1 MEIIK
6 NIILFLILVTP
17 IAWVIMM
24 IRKNSLRQKDSS
36 HHVAAI
42 DDQEEP
48 NEGKAANTSSM
59 EHGTQDNTRTA
70 SSQQD
75 DEGRRSEDDS
85 SIEDTNSDNPY
96 KRYWTLVATF
106 CLLMFCT
113 LMIETINPQIA
124 AYAQII
130 IVFIF
135 FLRFIGM
142 LLRNSSRKTSHFRWV
157 EMRDGIDYNRWGEFV
172 LDPDVSRFDY
182 YELRRRD
189 STLPKSDP
197 RDPNVFGDTNALLYM
212 EPYWKWL
219 YFSSD
224 FGTYE
229 KRCQIYYGYGNYDAQ
244 KRQKLLR
251 QLDPSLLTEKEQET
265 LRIRRVKSSTYF
277 NYLDLGEQIAAEAQ
291 NKSSQGSLLFLKV
304 RYRVAKVVQ
313 SEAFII
319 AIFILIIGPALF
331 FVLKD
336 YWTEHLSTILSQWS
350 RTTRTTFLTIAVGL
364 LVLTIYLQ
372 YKRRGTSKEDGHAA
386 IIIRSVM
393 AVAALSVPL
402 IYGIDFVVEHIA
414 ASLSLLFGI
423 VVLLLFIA
431 RIAGGK
437 RRQMYD

>member
-1 MEIIK
+1 MQTRRTTLGQAGNK
-6 NIILFLILVTP
+6 Q
-17 IAWVIMM
+17 
-24 IRKNSLRQKDSS
+24 QK
-36 HHVAAI
+36 VAAGT
-42 DDQEEP
+42 ELEP
-48 NEGKAANTSSM
+48 RGGK
-59 EHGTQDNTRTA
+59 TA
-70 SSQQD
+70 DASFGGHEKEDTKEIASRLHD
-75 DEGRRSEDDS
+75 DEDRSSEDDS

-113 LMIETINPQIA
+113 LMIETINPQIT

-157 EMRDGIDYNRWGEFV
+157 EMRDGIDYNRWGEFI
-172 LDPDVSRFDY
+172 LDPDVSKYDY
-182 YELRRRD
+182 YALRRRD
-189 STLPKSDP
+189 PTLPKSDP
-197 RDPNVFGDTNALLYM
+197 RSPNVFGDTNALLYM

-224 FGTYE
+224 YGTYE

-244 KRQKLLR
+244 KRQKLIK
-251 QLDPSLLTEKEQET
+251 QLDPSILTEKEQET

-319 AIFILIIGPALF
+319 AVFILIIGPALS

-364 LVLTIYLQ
+364 LVLAMYLQ
-372 YKRRGTSKEDGHAA
+372 YKRRGYSQEDGHAA

-437 RRQMYD
+437 RRRMYD